1 MQKYLIFLNIYLFL
15 GLGLALNIFIATTD
29 NNNDLVVNQQPKNN
43 SEDTFTNFSDVL
55 NEFDA
60 LDNWSRLCNI
70 SQTGHNDFNIVCIIE
85 GNSSI
90 RLSEFRNFTDR
101 VSLNIRFDLSVTCQ
115 DGVIH
120 FPWPFRA
127 DKLNSIYIKD
137 CKIKDYR
144 TEFKNPLINSIPD
157 TIKHLQ
163 MDNITVILRTK
174 ELFDSLPRAN
184 SPITRNA
191 ECGPENAFSIIRRGT
206 KVNFTDF
213 EKNHKLYDFETA
225 MKNYNHYFNIQKRTC
240 LYNNLEVF
248 DFSGTRELEKN
259 VVTKIVHT
267 DMAENLQ
274 ILNFSSN
281 NMYDTIYK
289 LQGWRLRFPAME
301 YIDFSNNNITVLPM
315 IRDYG
320 MIVKKTR
327 SVGIIDIRRN
337 NISTLTKGMIDSFS
351 THEFVKVDI
360 SENPFLCEC
369 GIIEVM
375 KYLSTKTMPKAYDY
389 LGSLECANPLN
400 VRGRQLSSLSFQELK
415 CNQETV
421 INFPLIVMSIIAIT
435 LFVIIL
441 MTIYFRNLIKVIL
454 FTRLNINFPCH
465 VRNDKNEEKDY
476 DAFIAYSEKDVDWVI
491 RTALPKLES
500 EESGKACRI
509 CLHHRDFIIG
519 YTIADN
525 IFNSVENSHHTVLI
539 VSDEFL
545 KSDWCMMEFRTALW
559 KSLHDKGP
567 YLIIVLK
574 DTVTMENIDPDL
586 KSCLNSHTYL
596 KIGDVLFWDKLKYAI
611 SFRHNT
617 KQMN

>member
-1 MQKYLIFLNIYLFL
+1 MQKYLIFLNIYHFL
-15 GLGLALNIFIATTD
+15 GLGLALNIFIATTEH
-29 NNNDLVVNQQPKNN
+29 NKDLLTNQQQKNN
-43 SEDTFTNFSDVL
+43 SEDTFSNFSDVL
-55 NEFDA
+55 NEFDI
-60 LDNWSRLCNI
+60 LENWSRLCNI
-70 SQTGHNDFNIVCIIE
+70 SQTGHIDFNIVCIIE

-90 RLSEFRNFTDR
+90 KLSEFRNFTDR
-101 VSLNIRFDLSVTCQ
+101 VSSNIRFDLSVTCH

-163 MDNITVILRTK
+163 IDNVTVILRMK
-174 ELFDSLPRAN
+174 ELYDSLSRAN
-184 SPITRNA
+184 SPITRDA

-206 KVNFTDF
+206 KAIFEDF
-213 EKNHKLYDFETA
+213 PNYHLYDFETEMA
-225 MKNYNHYFNIQKRTC
+225 NYNHYFNIQKRTC

-248 DFSGTRELEKN
+248 EISGTEELEKN
-259 VVTKIVHT
+259 EVNKIVLT

-281 NMYDTIYK
+281 GMYDTIYK

-301 YIDFSNNNITVLPM
+301 YVDFSNNNIKVIPM

-320 MIVKKTR
+320 MTVKKTT

-375 KYLSTKTMPKAYDY
+375 EYLSTKTMPKAYDY

-400 VRGRQLSSLSFQELK
+400 VRGRHLSSLSFQELN

-421 INFPLIVMSIIAIT
+421 INFPLIVISIIAIA

-441 MTIYFRNLIKVIL
+441 LTIYFRNLIKVIL
-454 FTRLNINFPCH
+454 FTRLNINFACQFRKH
-465 VRNDKNEEKDY
+465 KNEEKDY

-539 VSDEFL
+539 VSEEFL

-586 KSCLNSHTYL
+586 KSCLNSYTYL

-617 KQMN
+617 KQRN